1 MSLECGWKAAD
12 SSGGKWV
19 SLSQEKWRIGQNRIR
34 NLYWHC
40 FIGTKWGHG
49 QTWKLKEF
57 GNGSCQMWQSLVL
70 TQNQHPWPAICKT
83 FVPDVYHCK
92 RTLSR
97 TCLVVWRHQYIYIYI
112 IYQPSVRTWGVRIH
126 AELGPINP
134 EIALQHFFWMIYQ
147 SLNHFHS
154 PKTHLASHLGTG
166 TQRDGI
172 DVQHFH
178 GSVLQLPVVSMQ
190 P

>member
-70 TQNQHPWPAICKT
+70 TQNQHPWPAMCKT

-97 TCLVVWRHQYIYIYI
+97 TCLVVWRHQYIYIYNI
-112 IYQPSVRTWGVRIH
+112 STLSKNLRGAHPCRTWAHKPGNCPSTFLLDDIS
-126 AELGPINP
+126 I
-134 EIALQHFFWMIYQ
+134 
-147 SLNHFHS
+147 
-154 PKTHLASHLGTG
+154 T
-166 TQRDGI
+166 
-172 DVQHFH
+172 
-178 GSVLQLPVVSMQ
+178 
-190 P
+190 